1 MDATLKRK
9 KTPQTKKPQLMYSS
23 FLCVEINEEY
33 LNWTNKTKEI
43 SVLLKEKL
51 QELDSLHGLNI
62 QLEVLC

>member
-1 MDATLKRK
+1 
-9 KTPQTKKPQLMYSS
+9 MYSS